1 MFSARIFLLLSF
13 FILCSANCCAPAT
26 ITITAPSMRK
36 LCSMRVPFLE
46 SLQDASIMSLCMN
59 CSRSEV
65 LSEISSLS
73 PTLSE
78 TERSMLIEVLL
89 ILDPEDDGFPINDS
103 LDFVTFIKQN
113 REISMAQ
120 IVESTNADV
129 EATNA
134 DVEATNA
141 EVEAVN
147 YIESAGYDVEGA
159 QRMDERRHHNN
170 RCKRTCTSRSSCSVR
185 VRGQCRGANV
195 CCARPVR
202 CEGVCSR
209 TRCSG
214 RSISGQGHCNSGFC
228 CIHRKTM

>member
-1 MFSARIFLLLSF
+1 MFSVRIFLGLSY
-13 FILCSANCCAPAT
+13 FILCSAKNCCAPAST
-26 ITITAPSMRK
+26 TITAPSMRK

-46 SLQDASIMSLCMN
+46 SLQDASILSLCMN

-65 LSEISSLS
+65 LSEISSLT

-78 TERSMLIEVLL
+78 TERIMLIEGLM
-89 ILDPEDDGFPINDS
+89 ILDPEDDGFMINDS

-113 REISMAQ
+113 GEISAQ
-120 IVESTNADV
+120 NVESTNTDV
-129 EATNA
+129 EAA
-134 DVEATNA
+134 
-141 EVEAVN
+141 N

-170 RCKRTCTSRSSCSVR
+170 HCKRTCTSRSSCSVR